1 IWKPRCW
8 NGKKQNL
15 RRNCSATTFAS
26 ASKMECAGKFCR
38 QSYGWQTAARSTGP
52 EIALRELQMLPL
64 FPDIYCGFQTNSI
77 SGYWP
82 FLLTLIHSEFK
93 TNKTQTNLH
102 IITVKRTFYE
112 EKGKKKNGPK
122 KIICKTRHC
131 QEDNRPGCLSSGS
144 RRKTH
149 LQSR

>member
-1 IWKPRCW
+1 
-8 NGKKQNL
+8 
-15 RRNCSATTFAS
+15 
-26 ASKMECAGKFCR
+26 
-38 QSYGWQTAARSTGP
+38 
-52 EIALRELQMLPL
+52 PL

-82 FLLTLIHSEFK
+82 FLLTSVPSEFE
-93 TNKTQTNLH
+93 TNKTQTNLR
-102 IITVKRTFYE
+102 IITVERTFYQE
-112 EKGKKKNGPK
+112 EGEKENGAE

-149 LQSR
+149 LQSRHDLCEGRRAGTGFLPRFAGIQAHRAFPLCGRSRLAPAARAGLRFHHRSPSSWARGLYCQ